1 MRTRFAI
8 LLIIIA
14 FVRASF
20 AGVTGQLPFEF
31 RHGLICVKLVSA
43 GQSLNFVLDSG
54 AGSTVLNIE
63 TARRLGLKLGDS
75 QCVRA
80 VQGTVASYKV
90 EGFNADFDGIPIRA
104 DVLALDLSRAS
115 RVCGWRIDG
124 LLGEDFFRG
133 RIVQIDF
140 ASKCLRLN
148 EKSDPC
154 CCTSL
159 PLKFCNDAML
169 VPVSVDGSKPR
180 WTRLDT
186 GCDTGL
192 VWASGLPRAAN
203 GARVSVGI
211 SQANGTGNCCA
222 TVQLGDERVPDVKM
236 TLPGREI
243 FPGESGLLGNGV
255 LSRYRVT
262 IDAIGRH
269 VFLAKL

>member
-1 MRTRFAI
+1 MSATWAI
-8 LLIIIA
+8 VI
-14 FVRASF
+14 
-20 AGVTGQLPFEF
+20 PFEF
-31 RHGLICVKLVSA
+31 RHGLIWVKLVSA

-63 TARRLGLKLGDS
+63 TAKRLRLKLGDS
-75 QCVRA
+75 QSVRA
-80 VQGTVASYKV
+80 VQGNIASYKV
-90 EGFNADFDGIPIRA
+90 DGFNADFDGIPIRA

-115 RVCGWRIDG
+115 QACGRRIDG
-124 LLGEDFFRG
+124 LLGQDFFRG

-154 CCTSL
+154 CCASL
-159 PLKFCNDAML
+159 PLKFCNDVML
-169 VPVSVDGSKPR
+169 VPVCVDGSKPR

-186 GCDTGL
+186 GCDVGL
-192 VWASGLPRAAN
+192 LWASGLPRATKAT
-203 GARVSVGI
+203 RVSVGI
-211 SQANGTGNCCA
+211 SQANGTGICCA
-222 TVQLGDERVPDVKM
+222 TVQLGDERVPDVKIA
-236 TLPGREI
+236 LHGSEI

-262 IDAIGRH
+262 IDAITRH